1 MKPMSTEIFGQK
13 KAINI
18 LHKFSQSG
26 KIPHAL
32 LFCGSEGIGK
42 YFAAREFIKFINSGD
57 NEERNSI
64 VNKKICNLAE
74 PFVKYIIPLPRGK
87 NETGDDT
94 PTSKLT
100 NDVIEEIRSE
110 INKKI
115 ENPYHKIVI
124 DKANIIKISSIREIN
139 KFLSYNYDDIKYRV
153 LIIDHAHLMNQESQN
168 ALLKNL
174 EEPPPGVIF
183 ILLTSAINRL
193 LPTIISRCWQVNFE
207 PLQINEIKSI
217 LREHFNI
224 EEPIAKKAAFFSN
237 GSVNTALQLIENDIE
252 KLIDRTIFILRYSLA
267 KRYSTAYQELIKL
280 LQGSPSTKF
289 PLIISM
295 IIKWFDDV
303 VKNRH
308 SFDDYYFEEYLDTV
322 IKFNAKFEHVE
333 VKSLI
338 QKLDVLQSLQER
350 NVSLNLIAMNIILEL
365 ASTRLR

>member
-1 MKPMSTEIFGQK
+1 MKQISAEIFGQK
-13 KAINI
+13 KALNI
-18 LHKFSQSG
+18 LQKFSQSG

-32 LFCGSEGIGK
+32 LFSGSEGIGK
-42 YFAAREFIKFINSGD
+42 FFAAREFIKLLNSSDD
-57 NEERNSI
+57 NDYNTG
-64 VNKKICNLAE
+64 VHKKILNLSE
-74 PFVKYIIPLPRGK
+74 PLVKYIIPLPRGK
-87 NETGDDT
+87 NETGSDS
-94 PTSKLT
+94 PTSKLA
-100 NDVIEEIRSE
+100 NEVIEDIRNE

-115 ENPYHKIVI
+115 ENPYYKISI

-153 LIIDHAHLMNQESQN
+153 IIIDHAHLMNQESQN

-174 EEPPPGVIF
+174 EEPPQGVIF
-183 ILLTSAINRL
+183 ILLTSAVNRL

-207 PLQINEIKSI
+207 PLQINEIKSV
-217 LREHFNI
+217 LMEHFKF
-224 EEPIAKKAAFFSN
+224 EESIAKKAAFFSN

-252 KLIDRTIFILRYSLA
+252 NLIDRTIFILRYSLA
-267 KRYSTAYQELIKL
+267 KRYSTAYQELNKL
-280 LQGSPSTKF
+280 LQVSPSTKL

-308 SFDDYYFEEYLDTV
+308 SFDEYYFEEYIDTV

-333 VKSLI
+333 VKNLI
-338 QKLDVLQSLQER
+338 QKLDEIQSLQER
-350 NVSLNLIAMNIILEL
+350 NVSLNLMAMNIILEL